1 MLSGKRRQQLR
12 NLSLAPYQLY
22 PEASQL
28 SASFLGEPR
37 GTYRITR
44 TTPICSMGSCFAREI
59 KKYLILQRY
68 RYVQTENNRW
78 SSHASCS
85 WERVYT
91 AANALEIANY
101 TVSQELPPAR
111 IYPHGSRY
119 VDLLRNK
126 VAYESREE
134 AENDIRV
141 HLRASKAALETCELC
156 IFTVGQNE
164 VWRSRSGGF
173 FFANR
178 PPQSW
183 IDSQDAE
190 LAQLSVEE
198 NLLCLRKFRELL
210 RQINPNLRL
219 LLTLSPVPSLATFYD
234 ANVVLRSVLNK
245 SILRLA
251 LERFVQECGDDVIYF
266 PSYEIVQSW
275 RGDPF
280 LADNRHVKPKVVS
293 AIMKAFFFAYA
304 AER

>member
-1 MLSGKRRQQLR
+1 
-12 NLSLAPYQLY
+12 
-22 PEASQL
+22 
-28 SASFLGEPR
+28 
-37 GTYRITR
+37 
-44 TTPICSMGSCFAREI
+44 MGSCFAREI
-59 KKYLILQRY
+59 KKHLICEGY

-85 WERVYT
+85 WERVYS

-101 TVSQELPPAR
+101 TASQEIAPAR
-111 IYPHGSRY
+111 IYAQGARY

-134 AENDIRV
+134 AENDIRN
-141 HLRASKAALETCELC
+141 HLRSSRAALETCELF

-173 FFANR
+173 YFANR

-183 IDSQDAE
+183 IDSRDAE
-190 LAQLSVEE
+190 LVQLSVEE

-210 RQINPNLRL
+210 RQINPAARL

-251 LERFVQECGDDVIYF
+251 LERFVGESGDDVFYF
-266 PSYEIVQSW
+266 PGYEIVQSW

-280 LADNRHVKPKVVS
+280 LSDNRHVKPKVVS
-293 AIMKAFFFAYA
+293 AIMKAFLFAYA
-304 AER
+304 GER